1 MQRGASVIRG
11 GLASAG
17 FRGSPARTTRSF
29 IRGGSSRSHIASVMR
44 AAVSETTGEAMPAE
58 TEKEWT
64 KRDLRHTSAVVI
76 CPPTS
81 TWEPIQRIRA
91 VNDKSYT
98 RWMPHINLLY
108 PFLLDDG
115 EEATATS
122 IEPRRRRGRR
132 CETSSR
138 SPSPFERSDT
148 SHTPRAARFGFTRAA
163 TERRRTMDG
172 TQVRRFWRLPIAD
185 SLPPVSDGVMATQAA
200 LERAFPFAND
210 LSTISPAGFTPHLS
224 VGQYDDKE
232 TASEALE
239 SDECD
244 VGADDVRGG
253 RGVHHIPRGSRRAV
267 RVQGEGAA
275 RGAAGASAGGVW
287 RRGDGG
293 DAETDWWTEVYS
305 PPPPPEGARCLRP
318 KPKRR
323 WRGKKRGGGRGGR
336 GRGDPGA

>member
-29 IRGGSSRSHIASVMR
+29 IRGGSSRSHIASAR

-76 CPPTS
+76 CPPTW
-81 TWEPIQRIRA
+81 TWEPVQRIRA

-115 EEATATS
+115 EDGDGNFDRAAAKAREALRD
-122 IEPRRRRGRR
+122 IEPFTVSLRTFGHFAHAKS
-132 CETSSR
+132 CTVWLH
-138 SPSPFERSDT
+138 PSGHGAEDMEDAN
-148 SHTPRAARFGFTRAA
+148 AAS
-163 TERRRTMDG
+163 
-172 TQVRRFWRLPIAD
+172 D

-232 TASEALE
+232 TASEAL
-239 SDECD
+239 
-244 VGADDVRGG
+244 GAMNATWAPMTFEVDAVY
-253 RGVHHIPRGSRRAV
+253 IISRAGPDAPFEFKA
-267 RVQGEGAA
+267 RVPLGA
-275 RGAAGASAGGVW
+275 AAGASAGGVW
-287 RRGDGG
+287 RRGDGD
-293 DAETDWWTEVYS
+293 DAETDWWTEAYS

>member
-1 MQRGASVIRG
+1 
-11 GLASAG
+11 
-17 FRGSPARTTRSF
+17 
-29 IRGGSSRSHIASVMR
+29 
-44 AAVSETTGEAMPAE
+44 MPAE

-115 EEATATS
+115 EEGDGNFDRAAAKAREALRD
-122 IEPRRRRGRR
+122 IEPFTVSLRTFGHFAHAKS
-132 CETSSR
+132 CTVWLH
-138 SPSPFERSDT
+138 PSGDGAEDMEDAN
-148 SHTPRAARFGFTRAA
+148 AAS
-163 TERRRTMDG
+163 
-172 TQVRRFWRLPIAD
+172 D

-239 SDECD
+239 RDECD

-275 RGAAGASAGGVW
+275 RGVRGGVRGRRVEARGWRRRRDGLVDGGLLAAAAAGGRAVPE
-287 RRGDGG
+287 
-293 DAETDWWTEVYS
+293 AEAEAEV
-305 PPPPPEGARCLRP
+305 EG
-318 KPKRR
+318 
-323 WRGKKRGGGRGGR
+323 
-336 GRGDPGA
+336 

>member
-29 IRGGSSRSHIASVMR
+29 IRGGSSRSHIASVMM

-98 RWMPHINLLY
+98 RWMPHINILY

-115 EEATATS
+115 EEGDGNFDRAAAKAREALRD
-122 IEPRRRRGRR
+122 IEPFTVSLRTFGHFAHAKS
-132 CETSSR
+132 CTVWLH
-138 SPSPFERSDT
+138 PSGHGAEDMEDAN
-148 SHTPRAARFGFTRAA
+148 AAS
-163 TERRRTMDG
+163 
-172 TQVRRFWRLPIAD
+172 D

-239 SDECD
+239 CDECD

-275 RGAAGASAGGVW
+275 RG
-287 RRGDGG
+287 
-293 DAETDWWTEVYS
+293 
-305 PPPPPEGARCLRP
+305 
-318 KPKRR
+318 
-323 WRGKKRGGGRGGR
+323 GRGGVR
-336 GRGDPGA
+336 GRRVEARGWRRRRDGLVDGGLLAAAAAGGRAVPEAEAEAEVEG

>member
-29 IRGGSSRSHIASVMR
+29 IRGGSSRSHIAAAR

-81 TWEPIQRIRA
+81 TWEPVQRIRA

-115 EEATATS
+115 EDGDGNFDRAAAKAREALRD
-122 IEPRRRRGRR
+122 IEPFTVSLRTFGHFAHAKS
-132 CETSSR
+132 CTVWLH
-138 SPSPFERSDT
+138 PSGDGVEDMEDAN
-148 SHTPRAARFGFTRAA
+148 AAS
-163 TERRRTMDG
+163 
-172 TQVRRFWRLPIAD
+172 D

-239 SDECD
+239 RDECD

-275 RGAAGASAGGVW
+275 RGVRGGVRGRRVEARGWRRRRDGLVDGGLLAAAAAGGRAVPE
-287 RRGDGG
+287 
-293 DAETDWWTEVYS
+293 AEAEAEV
-305 PPPPPEGARCLRP
+305 EG
-318 KPKRR
+318 
-323 WRGKKRGGGRGGR
+323 
-336 GRGDPGA
+336 

>member
-29 IRGGSSRSHIASVMR
+29 IRGGSSRSHIAAVR

-98 RWMPHINLLY
+98 RWMPHFNLIY

-115 EEATATS
+115 EDDNFDRAAAKAREALRD
-122 IEPRRRRGRR
+122 IEPFTVSLRTFGHFAHAKS
-132 CETSSR
+132 CTVWLHPSGHGAEEEDDDANG
-138 SPSPFERSDT
+138 SPEASG
-148 SHTPRAARFGFTRAA
+148 GFRNS
-163 TERRRTMDG
+163 
-172 TQVRRFWRLPIAD
+172 AD
-185 SLPPVSDGVMATQAA
+185 SLPPVSDSVMATQAA

-239 SDECD
+239 TMRSTWAPMTFEVDAVYIISRAGPDAPFEFKARVPREACG
-244 VGADDVRGG
+244 GAVMATPRRTGG
-253 RGVHHIPRGSRRAV
+253 RRFTRR
-267 RVQGEGAA
+267 RRRRRA
-275 RGAAGASAGGVW
+275 RGA
-287 RRGDGG
+287 
-293 DAETDWWTEVYS
+293 
-305 PPPPPEGARCLRP
+305 
-318 KPKRR
+318 
-323 WRGKKRGGGRGGR
+323 
-336 GRGDPGA
+336 

>member
-29 IRGGSSRSHIASVMR
+29 IRGGSSRSHIAAAMR

-115 EEATATS
+115 EDEGNFDRAAAKAREALRD
-122 IEPRRRRGRR
+122 IEPFTVSLRTFGHFAHAKS
-132 CETSSR
+132 CTVWLH
-138 SPSPFERSDT
+138 PSGHGVEDMEDAN
-148 SHTPRAARFGFTRAA
+148 AAS
-163 TERRRTMDG
+163 
-172 TQVRRFWRLPIAD
+172 D

-275 RGAAGASAGGVW
+275 RGVRGGVRGRRVEARGWRRRRDGLVDGGLLAAAAAGGRAVPE
-287 RRGDGG
+287 
-293 DAETDWWTEVYS
+293 AEAEAEV
-305 PPPPPEGARCLRP
+305 EG
-318 KPKRR
+318 
-323 WRGKKRGGGRGGR
+323 
-336 GRGDPGA
+336 

>member
-29 IRGGSSRSHIASVMR
+29 IRGGSSRSHIASAR

-76 CPPTS
+76 CPPTW

-98 RWMPHINLLY
+98 RWMPHINILY

-115 EEATATS
+115 EEGDGNFDRAAS
-122 IEPRRRRGRR
+122 KAREALRDIEPFTVSLRTFGHFAHAKS
-132 CETSSR
+132 CTVWLH
-138 SPSPFERSDT
+138 PSGHGAEDMEDAN
-148 SHTPRAARFGFTRAA
+148 AAS
-163 TERRRTMDG
+163 
-172 TQVRRFWRLPIAD
+172 D

-239 SDECD
+239 TMRSTWAPMTFEVDAVYIISRAGPDAPFEFKAR
-244 VGADDVRGG
+244 VPLGA
-253 RGVHHIPRGSRRAV
+253 S
-267 RVQGEGAA
+267 
-275 RGAAGASAGGVW
+275 AGASAGGVW

>member
-29 IRGGSSRSHIASVMR
+29 IRGGSSRSHIAAVMM

-98 RWMPHINLLY
+98 RWMPHFNLLY

-115 EEATATS
+115 EDEGNFDRAAAKAREALRD
-122 IEPRRRRGRR
+122 IEPF
-132 CETSSR
+132 TVSLR
-138 SPSPFERSDT
+138 SFGHFAHAKSCTVWLHPSGHGAEDMEDEDSNGSPEASG
-148 SHTPRAARFGFTRAA
+148 GFRNS
-163 TERRRTMDG
+163 
-172 TQVRRFWRLPIAD
+172 AD

-239 SDECD
+239 TMNATWAPMTFEVDA
-244 VGADDVRGG
+244 VY
-253 RGVHHIPRGSRRAV
+253 IISRAGPDAPFEFKA
-267 RVQGEGAA
+267 RVPL
-275 RGAAGASAGGVW
+275 GASAGGAW

-293 DAETDWWTEVYS
+293 DAETDWWTEAYS

-318 KPKRR
+318 KPKRK

>member
-17 FRGSPARTTRSF
+17 SRGSPARTTRSF
-29 IRGGSSRSHIASVMR
+29 IRGGSSRSHIAAVR
-44 AAVSETTGEAMPAE
+44 AAVSETTGEAMPVE

-76 CPPTS
+76 CPPSS

-98 RWMPHINLLY
+98 RWMPHFNLIY

-115 EEATATS
+115 EDDNFDRAAAKAREALRD
-122 IEPRRRRGRR
+122 IEPFTVSLRTFGHFAHAKS
-132 CETSSR
+132 CTVWLH
-138 SPSPFERSDT
+138 PSGHGVEDT
-148 SHTPRAARFGFTRAA
+148 NAAS
-163 TERRRTMDG
+163 
-172 TQVRRFWRLPIAD
+172 D

-239 SDECD
+239 TMRSTWAPMTFEVDA
-244 VGADDVRGG
+244 VY
-253 RGVHHIPRGSRRAV
+253 IISRAGPDAPFEFKA
-267 RVQGEGAA
+267 RVPL
-275 RGAAGASAGGVW
+275 GASAGGVW